1 MKFTIDVSTESK
13 DENIRENCLAAV
25 AGVLIKDGA
34 YFGIGYPTEEP
45 KVEEPKE
52 EKTENENNESAKP
65 EREPLNYARVG
76 DIVVYYEH
84 YKGKLNKGIM
94 LINRFDYG
102 NGTLNGESAPRCIY
116 GKSHIQGTWYGNW
129 APGVSTYYKATPEEE
144 QELFDHVPNNLKNEV
159 EKLIG
164 KKIFN

>member
-34 YFGIGYPTEEP
+34 YFGIGYPTEEEAP
-45 KVEEPKE
+45 NEENVSPE
-52 EKTENENNESAKP
+52 P